1 MGNSL
6 AELEKNVEELEKQMK
21 EVMYKKSVKI
31 KKELGIGDVF
41 DLAGL
46 KWKILDITEKGY
58 FCLSENFYGEN
69 RVFDSDSSDWKTS
82 SLRKKLNSDLVKE
95 IEKEIGEEN
104 LVKFERN
111 LFSLDGQTEYGI
123 CEDKVSII
131 SVDEYRKYRK
141 LIPNTKEYWWTLT
154 PWSTPCNNYETSMA
168 VVCPSGCIYGSDSY
182 YDVGVRP
189 VCIFSSSIFK
199 SEDK

>member
-1 MGNSL
+1 MGKSL
-6 AELEKNVEELEKQMK
+6 EDRVKELEKEVKELK
-21 EVMYKKSVKI
+21 ENAGVKI

-41 DLAGL
+41 ELAGL

-58 FCLSENFYGEN
+58 FCLSENFYGKN
-69 RVFDSDSSDWKTS
+69 RIFDSDNSDWKTS
-82 SLRKKLNSDLVKE
+82 SLRKELNSDLLEKNA
-95 IEKEIGEEN
+95 KEIGEEN
-104 LVKFERN
+104 LIPFERD
-111 LFSLDGQTEYGI
+111 LFSLDGQTEYGT

-154 PWSTPCNNYETSMA
+154 PWSTPCNDYKNSVA
-168 VVCPSGCIYGSDSY
+168 VVCPSGNFDWYSSD
-182 YDVGVRP
+182 YDCLGVRP